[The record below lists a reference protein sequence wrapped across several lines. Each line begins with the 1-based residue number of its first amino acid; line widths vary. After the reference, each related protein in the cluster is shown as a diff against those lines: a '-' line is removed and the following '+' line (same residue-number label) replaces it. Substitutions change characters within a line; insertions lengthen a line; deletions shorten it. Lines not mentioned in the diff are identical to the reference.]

1 MGLAHFEDGKVLFYP
16 YTPSKAAGVIFLF
29 LFAGISLY
37 HIFLIRKFKTKY
49 FIPMVLLGGICD
61 TFGHLGRAW
70 AGSAPLSPKPFMLHL
85 MLILVAPIFISA
97 TLYITLGRLKE
108 SLLGHPRRK
117 CSPTSIFILT
127 DIVAFCTQIGGSLV
141 QVIANP
147 KIMEIGGHVVLGGL
161 LFQLFMLVVY
171 FALVV
176 RFHRATQREVID
188 VEHWRRYVWTLVIS
202 VVAVWVRN
210 LVRAAEFGQGWY
222 GFVNQHEA
230 MMYIF
235 DSFLMFSVMVAFAV
249 FHPGQLNDS
258 QGSMSKGRQR
268 VTSEQ
273 VVMGPFGNLA

>member
-1 MGLAHFEDGKVLFYP
+1 MGLVHFEDGKVLFYP

-49 FIPMVLLGGICD
+49 FIPMVLGGICD

-70 AGSAPLSPKPFMLHL
+70 AGSAPLSPKPFMLQL
-85 MLILVAPIFISA
+85 MLILVAPVFISA

-108 SLLGHPRRK
+108 SLLGHPRRR

-161 LFQLFMLVVY
+161 LFQLFVLVVY

-176 RFHRATQREVID
+176 RFQRATQREVIYL
-188 VEHWRRYVWTLVIS
+188 EHWRRYVWTLVVS

-235 DSFLMFSVMVAFAV
+235 DSFLMFSVMVAFAL

>member
-1 MGLAHFEDGKVLFYP
+1 MGLVHFEDGKVLFYP
-16 YTPSKAAGVIFLF
+16 YTPSKAAGIIFLF

-49 FIPMVLLGGICD
+49 FIPMVLGGICD

-70 AGSAPLSPKPFMLHL
+70 AGSAPLSPKPFMLQL
-85 MLILVAPIFISA
+85 MLILVAPVFISA
-97 TLYITLGRLKE
+97 TIYITLGRLKE

-127 DIVAFCTQIGGSLV
+127 DI
-141 QVIANP
+141 
-147 KIMEIGGHVVLGGL
+147 IMEIGGHVVLGGL
-161 LFQLFMLVVY
+161 LFQLFVLVVY

-176 RFHRATQREVID
+176 RFQRATQREVIY
-188 VEHWRRYVWTLVIS
+188 VEHWRRYLWTLVIS

-258 QGSMSKGRQR
+258 QGSMAKGRQR

-273 VVMGPFGNLA
+273 VVMGPFGNIA

>member
-1 MGLAHFEDGKVLFYP
+1 MGLVHFEDGKVLFYP

-29 LFAGISLY
+29 LFAGITVF
-37 HIFLIRKFKTKY
+37 HVWLIRRYKTKY
-49 FIPMVLLGGICD
+49 FIPMVLGGICD

-70 AGSAPLSPKPFMLHL
+70 AGSAPLSPKPFMLQL
-85 MLILVAPIFISA
+85 MLILVAPVFISA
-97 TLYITLGRLKE
+97 TIYVNLGRLKE
-108 SLLGHPRRK
+108 ALLGHQRRK

-127 DIVAFCTQIGGSLV
+127 DIIAFCTQIGGSLV

-161 LFQLFMLVVY
+161 LFQLFVMVVY
-171 FALVV
+171 FALVM
-176 RFHRATQREVID
+176 RFQRATQRETIYLQ
-188 VEHWRRYVWTLVIS
+188 HWRRYVWTLIIS

-210 LVRAAEFGQGWY
+210 LVRATEFAEGWY

-249 FHPGQLNDS
+249 FHPGKLNDTV
-258 QGSMSKGRQR
+258 GLGKNTQR
-268 VTSEQ
+268 INSEQ
-273 VVMGPFGNLA
+273 VVMGPFGNIV

>member
-1 MGLAHFEDGKVLFYP
+1 MGLVHFEDGKVLFYP
-16 YTPSKAAGVIFLF
+16 YTPSKATGVIFLF

-49 FIPMVLLGGICD
+49 FIPMVLGGD

-70 AGSAPLSPKPFMLHL
+70 AGSAPLSPKPFMLQL
-85 MLILVAPIFISA
+85 MLILVAPVFTSA

-108 SLLGHPRRK
+108 SLLGHPRRR

-147 KIMEIGGHVVLGGL
+147 KIMEIGGHVVPGGL
-161 LFQLFMLVVY
+161 LFQLFVLVVY
-171 FALVV
+171 FALIV
-176 RFHRATQREVID
+176 RFQRATQREVIY
-188 VEHWRRYVWTLVIS
+188 VEHWRRYVWTLVVS

-210 LVRAAEFGQGWY
+210 LVRAAEFGEGWY

-249 FHPGQLNDS
+249 FHPGQLNSS
-258 QGSMSKGRQR
+258 QGSMAKGRQR

-273 VVMGPFGNLA
+273 VVMGPFGNIA